1 MEAALDSRA
10 MVAALKP
17 AEITVCSS
25 VRLKMAEE
33 TPARFACFPG
43 AGMSLCMML
52 IYCMTNCV
60 IDK

>member
-1 MEAALDSRA
+1 MQIHARLETICHFVCVEAALDSRA

-43 AGMSLCMML
+43 LG
-52 IYCMTNCV
+52 
-60 IDK
+60 